1 MIFMIDK
8 KKLEE
13 DEKKIGELMD
23 RINALVL
30 EEVKDKPYLLVLS
43 TLYEVD
49 REGDKSKIAAQWNWR
64 SNIDPRTEGRKE
76 SDIEAG
82 KTMMRLLVEQL
93 KDVSDRPKIGI
104 KTHYKL

>member
-1 MIFMIDK
+1 MADK

-13 DEKKIGELMD
+13 DEKKIGELTD
-23 RINALVL
+23 RLNALVL
-30 EEVKDKPYLLVLS
+30 EEVNGRPYLLMLS
-43 TLYEVD
+43 TLYEVE

-64 SNIDPRTEGRKE
+64 SNIDSRIENRKE

-82 KTMMRLLVEQL
+82 KAMMRLLVEQL

-104 KTHYKL
+104 KTHYRL